1 MDPDNLFMID
11 ILWRNYWW
19 AQKIEGIR
27 FGDSEEDS
35 YGLHGDQAFTDSGT
49 SCLIIP
55 DRYFDWVLDRL
66 RYDFDMSYT
75 STNTKS
81 IYLDSCD

>member
-1 MDPDNLFMID
+1 MMNPDNLFMID

-35 YGLHGDQAFTDSGT
+35 YGLHGE
-49 SCLIIP
+49 
-55 DRYFDWVLDRL
+55 
-66 RYDFDMSYT
+66 
-75 STNTKS
+75 
-81 IYLDSCD
+81 